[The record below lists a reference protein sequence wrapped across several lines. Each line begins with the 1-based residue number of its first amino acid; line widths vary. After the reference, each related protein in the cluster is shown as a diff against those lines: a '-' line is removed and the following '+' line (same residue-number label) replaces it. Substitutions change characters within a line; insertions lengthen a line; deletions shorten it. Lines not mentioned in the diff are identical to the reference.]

1 MRTDQPRRGITIVLW
16 RGFWRSIA
24 GLVIFAQV
32 AAAADLCL
40 PERLPGE
47 RHAFASVV
55 ADGHHDLDS
64 HCTGDSVSANQ
75 APASKAE
82 HPAPDMGVPVIA
94 SWDVTPVADSPRV
107 SYALIRA
114 GPSLRLQFRNLRL

>member
-47 RHAFASVV
+47 RHTLAGAV
-55 ADGHHDLDS
+55 ADGYHDLE
-64 HCTGDSVSANQ
+64 HCAGDSASANQ

-82 HPAPDMGVPVIA
+82 RPAPDMGVPLIA
-94 SWDVTPVADSPRV
+94 SWDVTPIADSPRV